1 LVQVEAVM
9 AMSQTSGSQPDRA
22 ADDTTEIVGQPDVAE
37 LLAIAR
43 SESEA
48 IRRLTG
54 CVEQLGRIHA
64 AKEAL
69 LQVDPAE
76 LRAGLLRHRPAGL
89 LQHKESR

>member
-1 LVQVEAVM
+1 M
-9 AMSQTSGSQPDRA
+9 TMNQTSGSQPDHA

-43 SESEA
+43 SESEV

-54 CVEQLGRIHA
+54 CFEQLCRVHA

-69 LQVDPAE
+69 LHVDPAE
-76 LRAGLLRHRPAGL
+76 LRAGLLPHRPTGL
-89 LQHKESR
+89 LLYKESR